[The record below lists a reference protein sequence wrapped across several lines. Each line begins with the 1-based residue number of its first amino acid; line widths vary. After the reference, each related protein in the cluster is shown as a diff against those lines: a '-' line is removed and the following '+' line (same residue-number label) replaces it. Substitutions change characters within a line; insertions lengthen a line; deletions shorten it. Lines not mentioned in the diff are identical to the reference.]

1 MAFCN
6 TCEFTPSTCEFIGTW
21 RGFKGTK
28 KAILKKFI
36 FSGKKPPIKKIISA
50 AKPFTDAWNKIK
62 ALALKEYE
70 EKGGDLDK
78 LK

>member
-1 MAFCN
+1 MN
-6 TCEFTPSTCEFIGTW
+6 SQVLGVDS
-21 RGFKGTK
+21 KVQK